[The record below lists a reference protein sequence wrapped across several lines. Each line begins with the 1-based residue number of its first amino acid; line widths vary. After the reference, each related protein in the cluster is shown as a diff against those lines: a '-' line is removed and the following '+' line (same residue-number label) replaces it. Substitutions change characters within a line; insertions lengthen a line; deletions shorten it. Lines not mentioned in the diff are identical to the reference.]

1 MLAYFRVLRIIAVPA
16 TLNIQAYSGPSSRP
30 FINIVG
36 VMLHITY
43 NTSRSRSRSVTPL
56 SIPLASSVFFDPD
69 PSSVE
74 RAYLTHRHNQR
85 QWK

>member
-16 TLNIQAYSGPSSRP
+16 ALNIQAYSGPSSRP
-30 FINIVG
+30 FIVG
-36 VMLHITY
+36 VMLHLTY